1 MMMITKPSHSLRRLS
16 LSYFEKMVSTS
27 PPKEVQSNGKWA
39 EGDPARRAKWWYST
53 FHTVTAMIGAGV
65 LSLPYAM
72 AYLGWGPGTMVLVL
86 SWCMTLNTMWQM
98 IQLHECVPGTR
109 FDRYIDLGR
118 YAFGPKLGGWIVLP
132 QQLVVQVG
140 CDIVYMVTGGKC
152 LKKFME
158 IACSSCTQLR
168 QSYWILIFGGIHF
181 FLSQLPNF
189 NSVAGVSL
197 AAAIMSLSYSTIA
210 WAGSLSHGQ
219 IDNVSYEYKN
229 TSPTDF
235 MFRVFNALGQISFA
249 FAGHAVAL
257 EIQATIPSTPERP
270 SKIPMWK
277 GAVGAYFINAICYFP
292 VAMIGYWAFGQDVDD
307 NVLMALKKPAWLI
320 ASANLMVVVH
330 VIGSYQV
337 YAMPVFDLLERMIMK
352 RLNFPPGIALR
363 LITRSGYVDSNFNY
377 CLLMIETCL
386 PVGILAAFTLFVGVT
401 FPFFGDLLGF
411 FGGFGFAPTSYFL
424 PSIIWLII
432 KKPKR
437 FGLKWFTNWSCIF
450 IGLFIMMASAIG
462 GLRNIITDASTYS
475 FYA

>member
-1 MMMITKPSHSLRRLS
+1 
-16 LSYFEKMVSTS
+16 MVSTS
-27 PPKEVQSNGKWA
+27 PSKEAQSMSKWT

-53 FHTVTAMIGAGV
+53 FHAVTAMIGAGV

-72 AYLGWGPGTMVLVL
+72 AYLGWGPGIMVLAL

-118 YAFGPKLGGWIVLP
+118 HAFGPKLGPWIVLP
-132 QQLVVQVG
+132 QQLIVQVG

-158 IACSSCTQLR
+158 MTCASCTPIR

-197 AAAIMSLSYSTIA
+197 AAAVMSLRVTRIPFCIEYISLTDYFLSDSHNYEDKLSILRKEMGLDFRLGGFFVRLVELCYSTIA
-210 WAGSLSHGQ
+210 WAGSLAHGRV
-219 IDNVSYEYKN
+219 DNVSYAYKS
-229 TSPTDF
+229 TSAADY
-235 MFRVFNALGQISFA
+235 MFRVFNALGEISFA
-249 FAGHAVAL
+249 FAGHAVVL
-257 EIQATIPSTPERP
+257 EIQATIPSTPEKP

-277 GAVGAYFINAICYFP
+277 GALGAYFINAICYFP
-292 VAMIGYWAFGQDVDD
+292 VALIGYWAFGQDVND
-307 NVLMALKKPAWLI
+307 NVLTDLKRPAWLI

-337 YAMPVFDLLERMIMK
+337 YAMPVFDMLERMMMK

-363 LITRSGYVDSNFNY
+363 LLTRSTYV
-377 CLLMIETCL
+377 
-386 PVGILAAFTLFVGVT
+386 AFTLFVGVT

-411 FGGFGFAPTSYFL
+411 FGGFAPLRDVAANQETQEIQHPMVYKLGFHIRRSVHHDSIHDWWVPEYCYRFL
-424 PSIIWLII
+424 HL
-432 KKPKR
+432 
-437 FGLKWFTNWSCIF
+437 
-450 IGLFIMMASAIG
+450 
-462 GLRNIITDASTYS
+462 
-475 FYA
+475 

>member
-1 MMMITKPSHSLRRLS
+1 
-16 LSYFEKMVSTS
+16 MVSTS
-27 PPKEVQSNGKWA
+27 LSSSKEEQTVEKWK

-72 AYLGWGPGTMVLVL
+72 AYLGWGPGTMFLLL

-98 IQLHECVPGTR
+98 IQLHECAPGTR

-118 YAFGPKLGGWIVLP
+118 HAFGPKLGPWIVLP
-132 QQLVVQVG
+132 QQLIVQVG
-140 CDIVYMVTGGKC
+140 CDIVY
-152 LKKFME
+152 
-158 IACSSCTQLR
+158 
-168 QSYWILIFGGIHF
+168 
-181 FLSQLPNF
+181 
-189 NSVAGVSL
+189 
-197 AAAIMSLSYSTIA
+197 STIA
-210 WAGSLSHGQ
+210 WAGCLGHGR
-219 IDNVSYEYKN
+219 IDNVSYAYKH
-229 TSPTDF
+229 TSTADY

-257 EIQATIPSTPERP
+257 EIQATIPSTPEKP

-292 VAMIGYWAFGQDVDD
+292 VALIGYWAFGQDVDD
-307 NVLMALKKPAWLI
+307 NVLMALRRPGWLI

-337 YAMPVFDLLERMIMK
+337 YAMPVFAMLERMMIK

-363 LITRSGYVDSNFNY
+363 LVTRSAYV
-377 CLLMIETCL
+377 
-386 PVGILAAFTLFVGVT
+386 VFTLFIGVT

-424 PSIIWLII
+424 PSIMWLII

-437 FGLKWFTNWSCIF
+437 FSTKWFINWASIL
-450 IGLFIMMASAIG
+450 IGLFIMIASTVG
-462 GLRNIITDASTYS
+462 GFRNIVTDASTYR
-475 FYA
+475 FYT

>member
-1 MMMITKPSHSLRRLS
+1 
-16 LSYFEKMVSTS
+16 MVSTS
-27 PPKEVQSNGKWA
+27 PPKEVQSNGKW
-39 EGDPARRAKWWYST
+39 EEGGDPTRRAKWWYST

-86 SWCMTLNTMWQM
+86 SWCMTLNTMWQI

-132 QQLVVQVG
+132 QQLIVQVG

-158 IACSSCTQLR
+158 IACASCKQLR

-210 WAGSLSHGQ
+210 WAGCLSHGQ

-229 TSPTDF
+229 TSQTDY

-292 VAMIGYWAFGQDVDD
+292 VAMIGYWSFGQDVDD

-337 YAMPVFDLLERMIMK
+337 YAMPVFDLLERIMVK

-363 LITRSGYVDSNFNY
+363 LITRSAYH
-377 CLLMIETCL
+377 L
-386 PVGILAAFTLFVGVT
+386 PC
-401 FPFFGDLLGF
+401 
-411 FGGFGFAPTSYFL
+411 S
-424 PSIIWLII
+424 
-432 KKPKR
+432 
-437 FGLKWFTNWSCIF
+437 
-450 IGLFIMMASAIG
+450 
-462 GLRNIITDASTYS
+462 
-475 FYA
+475 